1 MFWRTPFKVEVNERR
16 TAAQSRVNK
25 STNTETLK
33 RRTTVEPG
41 PGGRGV
47 SIDIDERIK
56 FKILRSITVPMT
68 SGEGSKNRGNTGQF
82 GFIFRHMYPASTIG
96 LVH

>member
-41 PGGRGV
+41 PGGGG
-47 SIDIDERIK
+47 
-56 FKILRSITVPMT
+56 
-68 SGEGSKNRGNTGQF
+68 GESR
-82 GFIFRHMYPASTIG
+82 
-96 LVH
+96 